1 MEDAPIMQKKTKL
14 LSFFR
19 TVATLGK
26 GYALILIYAVLFN
39 VMSKPAALYFGC
51 TIALVNFIMNELKG
65 IYANPRPYWV
75 NSEITSFGTCHTG
88 FGNPSGHMIMNCF
101 LWYSIYLH
109 VYHDVGVK

>member
-1 MEDAPIMQKKTKL
+1 
-14 LSFFR
+14 
-19 TVATLGK
+19 
-26 GYALILIYAVLFN
+26 
-39 VMSKPAALYFGC
+39 MSKPAALYFGC